1 MAGAIGGISD
11 PIVAEEAK
19 TVFGEELTLHLDAKT
34 EVKLDA
40 EGNVEVHWEQ
50 DGEKGVF
57 HAEYALAAVAAVQM
71 WTISVWKT

>member
-1 MAGAIGGISD
+1 MRLAVF
-11 PIVAEEAK
+11 PILLSLK
-19 TVFGEELTLHLDAKT
+19 KPKPFFGEELTLHLDAKT

-57 HAEYALAAVAAVQM
+57 HAEYALAAAAAGRM